1 MDFTGLLVL
10 GVLWLLVSLMSQGGL
25 KKKKPQ
31 QPRRTPSPRAD
42 RPQVPRRMELP
53 GRLDATQQEGSRL
66 EQMLREFQRALEEA
80 GSPGRPAPAPTEPEE
95 EEERESLEM
104 EPEVVS
110 LETEVSR
117 TERLNTSQDDE
128 VEQLVARRISAAASR
143 DQATTRRDHLE
154 FDKRIRQEPADKT
167 ATRAFTAQQ
176 LRDAVVWREILGPP
190 VGLREEGR
198 ADG

>member
-1 MDFTGLLVL
+1 VDFTGLIIL
-10 GVLWLLVSLMSQGGL
+10 GVLWLLLNLMSQGGL

-31 QPRRTPSPRAD
+31 EPRRTPSPRAD

-53 GRLDATQQEGSRL
+53 GGRDATQQEGSRL

-80 GSPGRPAPAPTEPEE
+80 GSPGRPAPAPTELEE
-95 EEERESLEM
+95 EEERESLEI

-117 TERLNTSQDDE
+117 TERLNISQDDE

-167 ATRAFTAQQ
+167 ATRAYTAQQ
-176 LRDAVVWREILGPP
+176 LRDAMVWREILGPP

-198 ADG
+198 SDG